1 MENMVDYDRSP
12 VPTGSV
18 PPTVPSRVAGAA
30 AGALAGA
37 LIPLPFIGPL
47 TGAVIGGVFGPKVGF
62 INKAADKGM
71 EQLGKWA
78 GR

>member
-1 MENMVDYDRSP
+1 MVDYHNSLI
-12 VPTGSV
+12 PTGSEPSKV
-18 PPTVPSRVAGAA
+18 PARVVGAA
-30 AGALAGA
+30 AGALASA
-37 LIPLPFIGPL
+37 WVPVVGPIV
-47 TGAVIGGVFGPKVGF
+47 GAVVGGVFGPKVGF

>member
-1 MENMVDYDRSP
+1 MVDFDRSL
-12 VPTGSV
+12 VPNGTEPSK
-18 PPTVPSRVAGAA
+18 VPSRVVGAA
-30 AGALAGA
+30 AGAIAA
-37 LIPLPFIGPL
+37 AWVPVIGPFA
-47 TGAVIGGVFGPKVGF
+47 GAVIGGVFGPKVGF